1 MIRILLTDDHKMMRE
16 ALCAVLDKETDM
28 SVAGEAGD
36 GKEALQLCRE
46 LLPDVVLMD
55 IDLPDMSGIEVTR
68 RIIAE
73 FPAVRVLAVSTYIDR
88 RFIAGMLDAGA
99 TGYIHKAAG
108 RDEVL
113 QGIRAVAAGTT
124 YLSQNVAAMLAHSPE
139 QQEAESTL
147 SSLGKRETEVL
158 RLIAEGRTS
167 AQIAAQLHI
176 ASGTAEVHRY
186 NIMRKLNLHSVAE
199 LTKYAIREG
208 LVTP

>member
-176 ASGTAEVHRY
+176 ASGTAEVPRY